1 MRETFM
7 ADNASAKAMNKIMFF
22 MATCGYDEVKTG
34 YEKFRTGALNF
45 AAKFDIALTN
55 GVALYFTPGYTYG
68 FAGKQTVAWD
78 IMTMNS
84 DIRTKY
90 ASGFNLSL
98 GISFYF

>member
-1 MRETFM
+1 MTYNSKTFRENFEDFLYEYSDD
-7 ADNASAKAMNKIMFF
+7 AD
-22 MATCGYDEVKTG
+22 KTG

-45 AAKFDIALTN
+45 AAKFDIALVD

-68 FAGKQTVAWD
+68 FAGQQTVAWD
-78 IMTMNS
+78 VMTLNP

-90 ASGFNLSL
+90 AGGFNLSL